1 MIVYEK
7 SFRLGGIGNIKRR
20 ERNIEF
26 ESCFFLFIS
35 RRAFA
40 EEMEKIFLRAN
51 FSSDTKFRR
60 RVYLF
65 FSLSLYFEGEGK
77 KCFQERF
84 SIPQTSP
91 RFSNFLP
98 LVFPSISTS
107 PLLSSLILFPFFP
120 CSNIG
125 PCIGQLVPFTTRYTR
140 GNGRRTELHRKT
152 RETEAIRFESARFLV
167 NRR

>member
-1 MIVYEK
+1 
-7 SFRLGGIGNIKRR
+7 
-20 ERNIEF
+20 
-26 ESCFFLFIS
+26 
-35 RRAFA
+35 
-40 EEMEKIFLRAN
+40 MEKIFLRAN

-107 PLLSSLILFPFFP
+107 PPPLLANPFPFLP
-120 CSNIG
+120 VLQYRAVYRATRS
-125 PCIGQLVPFTTRYTR
+125 FTTRYTR

>member
-1 MIVYEK
+1 MYEK
-7 SFRLGGIGNIKRR
+7 LFRLGGILKGGKEISNSKAV
-20 ERNIEF
+20 
-26 ESCFFLFIS
+26 FFLFIS

-107 PLLSSLILFPFFP
+107 PPPLLANPFPFLP
-120 CSNIG
+120 VL
-125 PCIGQLVPFTTRYTR
+125 QYRAVYRATRSFYDAIYS
-140 GNGRRTELHRKT
+140 RKWSSDGVT
-152 RETEAIRFESARFLV
+152 P
-167 NRR
+167 

>member
-1 MIVYEK
+1 
-7 SFRLGGIGNIKRR
+7 
-20 ERNIEF
+20 
-26 ESCFFLFIS
+26 
-35 RRAFA
+35 
-40 EEMEKIFLRAN
+40 MEKIFLRAN

-107 PLLSSLILFPFFP
+107 PPPLLANPFPFLPVLQYRAVYRATRSFYDAIYSRKWSSDGVTPRNGSDSFRIRSFSRKPAVKSGTRALGRVEFP
-120 CSNIG
+120 
-125 PCIGQLVPFTTRYTR
+125 PRV
-140 GNGRRTELHRKT
+140 
-152 RETEAIRFESARFLV
+152 A
-167 NRR
+167 

>member
-107 PLLSSLILFPFFP
+107 PPPLLANPFPFLP
-120 CSNIG
+120 VL
-125 PCIGQLVPFTTRYTR
+125 QYRAVYRATRSFYDAIYS
-140 GNGRRTELHRKT
+140 RKWSSDGVT
-152 RETEAIRFESARFLV
+152 P
-167 NRR
+167 